1 MHGLFG
7 VLGLLLHWL
16 QFLALEC
23 VIVALATL
31 TKSITFTYSR
41 DPNT

>member
-7 VLGLLLHWL
+7 VSARFTFAL

-31 TKSITFTYSR
+31 TQKHYFYLL
-41 DPNT
+41 

>member
-7 VLGLLLHWL
+7 VSARFTFAL